1 MAPRSTL
8 PGAESVLASPSVGF
22 PPMQKDFGRISIF
35 LEDLDALLIVIVV
48 VITNFFFIV
57 LRKKPC
63 RFRLLNATHRL
74 WKVH

>member
-22 PPMQKDFGRISIF
+22 PSMQKDFGRISIC

-48 VITNFFFIV
+48 IIKNFFYCAPQG
-57 LRKKPC
+57 L
-63 RFRLLNATHRL
+63 
-74 WKVH
+74 